1 MRDPFDQSDYLPGA
15 RASGGCRDPLSNDR
29 LPSIGRW
36 DRRAVSPWRP
46 FITCVALILLGN
58 FLIHAYAQN
67 WRVYDSARGHCAA
80 PSVVLIAVL
89 CTSMAIWADFRR
101 RCIPPAN
108 VVLPSVLGGM
118 MAVIAYMTDL
128 PGLEQWMPGHN
139 NQQIL
144 SDFELMA
151 MPIAT
156 VWQVYLLGRWYRESV
171 DLPF

>member
-1 MRDPFDQSDYLPGA
+1 MRDPFDQSDYLPGGC
-15 RASGGCRDPLSNDR
+15 ASGDYTDPFRNDR
-29 LPSIGRW
+29 VPLIGRW
-36 DRRAVSPWRP
+36 APRAASPWRP
-46 FITCVALILLGN
+46 FMACVALVLLGN

-67 WRVYDSARGHCAA
+67 WQVYDSARGHCAA

-89 CTSMAIWADFRR
+89 CTSMALWAHFKRR
-101 RCIPPAN
+101 YIPPAN

-118 MAVIAYMTDL
+118 MAVVAFMTGL

-151 MPIAT
+151 LPIAT
-156 VWQVYLLGRWYRESV
+156 VWQVYLLGREYLSRTNP
-171 DLPF
+171 PF